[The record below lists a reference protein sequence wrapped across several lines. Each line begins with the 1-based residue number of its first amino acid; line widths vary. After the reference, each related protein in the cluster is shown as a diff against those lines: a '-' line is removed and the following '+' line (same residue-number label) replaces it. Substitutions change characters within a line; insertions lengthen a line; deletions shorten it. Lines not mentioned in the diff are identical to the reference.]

1 MFKSITQNILSKS
14 FCTIPKNENIFSYL
28 NDRDLIC
35 NISNQEL
42 LKSDSKLDY
51 LGKHPRVYIGF
62 DPTANS
68 LHLGNLIGI
77 LTALRFSAFGID
89 PVMVIGGAT
98 GQIGDPSGKSKE
110 RPMLDKDKLE
120 ENLEGIRKNLSS
132 VFGSVRGF
140 QDFRNFYLSRNKNEG
155 RVHPAE
161 AIIRNLQMP
170 NNRHVHIKYFIV
182 NNEEFYRDLSMI
194 DFLRQVGVNLRMGPL
209 LSRDTVKNRINSD
222 DGLSLTEFMYQTF
235 QGYDYL
241 KLFEKY
247 SVKIQIG
254 GSDQWGNM
262 LAGYELIKKIKN
274 TEVINMTFPLMTT
287 ATGAKFGKS
296 EGNALYINP
305 DLTPINSIYQYFY
318 NSSDTDLQKL
328 FNAFTFIEKE
338 EITDIM
344 NSHIRNPEARI
355 GQKKLSEKVVGLLYG
370 EDEAEKCRRNTQLY
384 YLSTA
389 ENLMDILNECQATEI
404 GLDIFTNNTC
414 LSKLVV
420 ENRFVNSKAEV
431 RRLIKTG
438 SVTVNNEKID
448 SDVILNKEMLY
459 GGKYLLIKCGKKKS
473 FVFKLKQE
481 PLTEEYT
488 SKQYAVPS

>member
-1 MFKSITQNILSKS
+1 MFRSITQRIISKS
-14 FCTIPKNENIFSYL
+14 FCTIPKSENIFSYL
-28 NDRDLIC
+28 NDRELIN
-35 NISNQEL
+35 NISNQDL
-42 LKSDSKLDY
+42 INPDTKLDY

-89 PVMVIGGAT
+89 PLMLIGGAT

-110 RPMLDKDKLE
+110 RPMLELEKIE

-132 VFGSVRGF
+132 VFGSVRSF
-140 QDFRNFYLSRNKNEG
+140 TDFRTFYLSRNKGEG

-161 AIIRNLQMP
+161 TIIRNMHLR
-170 NNRHVHIKYFIV
+170 NNKHVHIKYFIV

-194 DFLRQVGVNLRMGPL
+194 DFLRSVGSNLRMGPL
-209 LSRDTVKNRINSD
+209 LSRDTVKNRINSE

-247 SVKIQIG
+247 NVRIQIG

-305 DLTPINSIYQYFY
+305 ELTPINSIYQYFY
-318 NSSDTDLQKL
+318 NTADPDLKKL
-328 FNAFTFIEKE
+328 FNAFTFVEKE
-338 EITDIM
+338 EILDIM
-344 NSHIRNPEARI
+344 SSHERNPEARI
-355 GQKKLSEKVVGLLYG
+355 GQKKLSEKVVGLLFG

-389 ENLMDILNECQATEI
+389 ENLMDILNECQAIDISTEL
-404 GLDIFTNNTC
+404 LDSNIS

-420 ENRFVNSKAEV
+420 DQKLVNSKAEV
-431 RRLIKTG
+431 RRLIKSG

-448 SDVILNKEMLY
+448 TDVIINKEMLY

-481 PLTEEYT
+481 PLAEEF
-488 SKQYAVPS
+488 SKQFVFPS